1 MTMDY
6 KAPRAED
13 ISYTYDARGYMMYYK
28 GQPIGGAGI
37 DRTARP
43 SRANIKLFK
52 RSAEVTKREL
62 VAGLG
67 GEYMTACIL
76 AIDRAEREKNH
87 DN

>member
-1 MTMDY
+1 MEY

-13 ISYTYDARGYMMYYK
+13 ITYTYDTRGYMMYYK

-37 DRTARP
+37 DRTARAHR
-43 SRANIKLFK
+43 SNLSIFK
-52 RSAEVTKREL
+52 RSAEATKREL

-67 GEYMTACIL
+67 GEYMKSCIL